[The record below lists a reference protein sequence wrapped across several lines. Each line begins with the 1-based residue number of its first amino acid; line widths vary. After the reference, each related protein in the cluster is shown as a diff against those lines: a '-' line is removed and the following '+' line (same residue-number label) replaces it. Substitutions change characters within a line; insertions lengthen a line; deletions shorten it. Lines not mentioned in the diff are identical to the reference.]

1 MYLYL
6 GTEERG
12 FLCPSNQ
19 MKNATCQK
27 NPGNFKSTLYFKNL
41 MEQNTEF
48 TSPVLTVK
56 IVFILY
62 IYNFFFFFFCNLQ
75 ISFKTG

>member
-6 GTEERG
+6 GTEESG

-19 MKNATCQK
+19 MKSATCQK
-27 NPGNFKSTLYFKNL
+27 NPGNFKSRLYFKNL

-48 TSPVLTVK
+48 TSPVLSVK
-56 IVFILY
+56 TVFILY
-62 IYNFFFFFFCNLQ
+62 IYNFIFCNLQ
-75 ISFKTG
+75 VYFKTG